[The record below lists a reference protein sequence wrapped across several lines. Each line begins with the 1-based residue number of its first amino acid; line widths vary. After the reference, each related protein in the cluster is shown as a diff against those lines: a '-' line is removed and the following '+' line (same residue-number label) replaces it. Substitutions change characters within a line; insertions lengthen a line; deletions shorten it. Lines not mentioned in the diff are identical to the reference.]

1 MNPIHLHNQNFDVPS
16 LSLFSGSEQCRDII
30 CKDLG
35 YRGLF
40 FFFPQWLSFPIG
52 STACARS
59 LHTER
64 RHRTVRQEE
73 RRTAQGS
80 APLWLSRSS
89 SESGKKLWDALS
101 VLCGTLTTEITK
113 ARVMWCVVWVTRMQR
128 HEAGVKARCS
138 SSGGLQSH
146 KGLPGAALGAGT
158 YSREEVGWLVLRWTN
173 YLGVF

>member
-1 MNPIHLHNQNFDVPS
+1 MCLLCPFS
-16 LSLFSGSEQCRDII
+16 L
-30 CKDLG
+30 DLNNAG
-35 YRGLF
+35 ILSARILDTEVCF
-40 FFFPQWLSFPIG
+40 FCPQWLSFPIG

-64 RHRTVRQEE
+64 RHRTMRWEE

-146 KGLPGAALGAGT
+146 KGLPGAASGAGT
-158 YSREEVGWLVLRWTN
+158 YSSEEVGWLVLRWTN